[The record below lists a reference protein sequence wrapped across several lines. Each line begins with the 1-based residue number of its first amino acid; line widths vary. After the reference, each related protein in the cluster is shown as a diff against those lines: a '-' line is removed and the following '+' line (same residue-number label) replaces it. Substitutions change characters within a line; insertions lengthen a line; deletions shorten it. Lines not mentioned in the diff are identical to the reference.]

1 MTMATAFIQMLSDA
15 LIEIKLFQSSK
26 VPHNKVLII
35 IEPKLVAA
43 VKITQAACD
52 WWTDV
57 ME

>member
-52 WWTDV
+52 
-57 ME
+57 